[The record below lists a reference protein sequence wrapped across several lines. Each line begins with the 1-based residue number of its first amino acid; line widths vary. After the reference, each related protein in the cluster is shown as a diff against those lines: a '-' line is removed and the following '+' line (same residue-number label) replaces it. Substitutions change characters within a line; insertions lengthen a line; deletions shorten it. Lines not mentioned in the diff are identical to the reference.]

1 MAAMDNDSTSI
12 ITIDPSELDHL
23 RTNVLKSQIA
33 TYRLL
38 ARNLP
43 VSDALLQSC
52 SYKTQLASFIQNH
65 VQDQQSEAKQPTTI
79 ILGTSQN
86 DGDTPLTFTS
96 ATDMYRWLVRSNE
109 TNKNNEEDTP
119 THVRQHPIGLNPLY
133 IQQEQEKR
141 VLNRISNRVQELEHM
156 PAHMSVDLRT
166 QALIEIK
173 SLKLLQFQKQLRGEI
188 LNTMKKDT
196 LIQTALNPR
205 AYKRPKR
212 HHLREARSTEQ
223 YERQRKIE
231 IEQRQRAKHHEFLN
245 AVQNHAREFREY
257 HRRYS
262 LSTVRMS
269 KAIQAYFANN
279 ERELIKEKERKEKE
293 RIKRLM
299 NEDEEGYRKLVDEKK
314 DARLALLLSQ
324 TDTYIDNLKQLV
336 RQHQQ
341 VNRSRGRPAK
351 TLSDKP
357 EVAVTTVI
365 NPPPATTTITTTTT
379 TATTD
384 EEIKPEPIIDQT
396 GNDEAIRDAVK
407 VAATNEDDEYDAKES
422 YYSIAHR
429 IREPI
434 TEQSK
439 MLVGGSLKPYQLQG
453 LEWLVSLYN
462 NNLNGILADEMGLGK
477 TIQTIAL
484 IVHLLDY
491 KKIPGPSLIIVPL
504 STLSNWASEFQRWAP
519 DVNVIQYKGLPH
531 VRKLLGQTIRNNRFN
546 VLLTT
551 YEYIMRDRSVLSKV
565 PWKYVI
571 VDEGHRMKNHHC
583 KLTQILNS
591 FYCNAP
597 HRLLLTGTPLQN
609 NLPELWALL
618 NFILPTIFKS
628 ATTFTDWFNAP
639 FATLPSEKVELN
651 HEETLLI
658 IRRLHKVLR
667 PFLLRRL
674 KKEVESQLPE
684 KVEYII
690 KCELSA
696 LQKCLYHAMSK
707 NRTLII
713 ESQNGKGGRRAL
725 MNKLMQL
732 RKICNHPFLFAEI
745 EDRLA
750 ESLGYKEGVING
762 ADLFRVS
769 GKFELLDRILPK
781 LKASGHKILLFCQM
795 TAVMDLL
802 EHYFSY
808 RSYTYLRLDGTTK
821 ADDRCELLK
830 SFNDDNVNCFIFLL
844 STRAGGVG
852 LNLQKADTVILFDS
866 DWNPHQDQQAQD
878 RAHRIGQK
886 NEVRV
891 LRLMAVNTVEEKILA
906 CARYKLNVDEKV
918 IQAGMFNRSST
929 SSERHDYLEQLIEG
943 DDECKDDDEDI
954 PDDEI
959 LNQMIAR
966 TEGEFNLFNRMDVAR
981 REYESLNG
989 VGSGGDGATERRSW
1003 KLSDL
1008 GPTEPSSVVRPNT
1021 PRVKRKKESDNE
1033 DSTDPSNKTPS
1044 KENKMTTGFV
1054 DQSDDEGT
1062 RGGEET
1068 TTTTTTNDE
1077 ITPSPLEDLEDE
1089 EDVDFSQATP
1099 SVHRKMKINR
1109 LITED
1114 ELPAWLKNDVD
1125 EVEKTLVSDEDMGK
1139 GRRQRKDVD
1148 YSDNLTEREFLQALE
1163 EGNLDDAVEQ
1173 KRIRK
1178 QTRKSAGLS
1187 SQDHDD
1193 DMDIDLDETEAR
1205 SSFDNPTTPVVNHQN
1220 FSSKRGSVKKRL
1232 QSVDPKIAPQCR
1244 VLLERI
1250 LAYRTED
1257 NRQLAQ
1263 PFIRLPGQK
1272 QLPIYYQTIQDP
1284 IDFQRIRRK
1293 IDTYRYSNLD
1303 EFQADIELLVQ
1314 NAQTFNCETS
1324 LIFEDS
1330 ILIEKVYKDLRQQ
1343 LDAGLIEIPTN
1354 DSSSVTTTTAPPPT
1368 TKTTP
1373 ITTTPRTS
1381 ARRGRGTRTPITPVT
1396 TNGEVS
1402 RRGRKRKVTVIKDD
1416 DESEEEQQQQEEQQ
1430 QSPPPPQQQQ
1440 QEVSEENEHD
1450 NEEFE

>member
-1 MAAMDNDSTSI
+1 MATADNDPACV
-12 ITIDPSELDHL
+12 ITIESSELDHI
-23 RTNVLKSQIA
+23 RANVLKSQIA

-43 VSDALLQSC
+43 VSNSLLQSC
-52 SYKTQLASFIQNH
+52 SYKVQLAALIQNH
-65 VQDQQSEAKQPTTI
+65 VQEQPETTQPTTI
-79 ILGTSQN
+79 VLETHQN
-86 DGDTPLTFTS
+86 DDDDSPLKFTS
-96 ATDMYRWLVRSNE
+96 ATTMYQWLVG
-109 TNKNNEEDTP
+109 THQINNIDEEDAIP
-119 THVRQHPIGLNPLY
+119 TRIRQHPISLNPLY

-141 VLNRISNRVQELEHM
+141 VFNRISNRLQELEHM
-156 PAHMSVDLRT
+156 PAQMSVDLRT
-166 QALIEIK
+166 QALIELK

-188 LNTMKKDT
+188 LHTMKKDT

-205 AYKRPKR
+205 SYKRPKR

-231 IEQRQRAKHHEFLN
+231 IEQGQRAKHHEFLN
-245 AVQNHAREFREY
+245 AVQTHAREFREY

-262 LSTVRMS
+262 LSTTRMN

-314 DARLALLLSQ
+314 DARLTLLLSQ
-324 TDTYIDNLKQLV
+324 TDAYIDNLKQLV

-341 VNRSRGRPAK
+341 ANRSRERTTK
-351 TLSDKP
+351 TISDKP
-357 EVAVTTVI
+357 VQPVTIVVHE
-365 NPPPATTTITTTTT
+365 PS
-379 TATTD
+379 TD
-384 EEIKPEPIIDQT
+384 EEAKPAPIVDQT
-396 GNDEAIRDAVK
+396 GNDEAICDAVK

-439 MLVGGSLKPYQLQG
+439 MLVGGQLKPYQLQG

-484 IVHLLDY
+484 IVHLIDY
-491 KKIPGPSLIIVPL
+491 KKNPGPSLIIVPL

-519 DVNVIQYKGLPH
+519 DVGVIQYKGLPH
-531 VRKLLGQTIRNNRFN
+531 VRKMLAQSIRTNRFN

-551 YEYIMRDRSVLSKV
+551 YEYIMRDRSILSKV
-565 PWKYVI
+565 PWKYLI

-583 KLTQILNS
+583 KLTQILNT
-591 FYCNAP
+591 FYVHTP

-618 NFILPTIFKS
+618 NFILPTIFKC

-684 KVEYII
+684 KVEYTV

-696 LQKCLYHAMSK
+696 VQRCLYHAMSK

-713 ESQNGKGGRRAL
+713 ENQNGKSGRRAL

-732 RKICNHPFLFAEI
+732 RKICNHPFLFEEI
-745 EDRLA
+745 EERLA
-750 ESLGYKEGVING
+750 RSLGYKDGFVSG
-762 ADLFRVS
+762 PDLFRVS

-781 LKASGHKILLFCQM
+781 LKASGHKVLLFCQM
-795 TAVMDLL
+795 TAVMDLF
-802 EHYFSY
+802 EIYFAY
-808 RSYTYLRLDGTTK
+808 RNYTYIRLDGTTK
-821 ADDRCELLK
+821 ADDRGELLK
-830 SFNDDNVNCFIFLL
+830 SFNDDSTNCFIFLL

-891 LRLMAVNTVEEKILA
+891 LRLMTVNTVEEKILA

-943 DDECKDDDEDI
+943 EDDFKDDDEDI

-981 REYESLNG
+981 REYESLHG
-989 VGSGGDGATERRSW
+989 VGSGGDGATERRNW
-1003 KLSDL
+1003 KLLNAAAVTPVADNAKL
-1008 GPTEPSSVVRPNT
+1008 LT

-1033 DSTDPSNKTPS
+1033 DSIDQPSKVPSNEKKLTP
-1044 KENKMTTGFV
+1044 GFI
-1054 DQSDDEGT
+1054 DQSDDDATG
-1062 RGGEET
+1062 GGEETT

-1077 ITPSPLEDLEDE
+1077 ITPSPLEDIDDE
-1089 EDVDFSQATP
+1089 EDLDYSQVTP
-1099 SVHRKMKINR
+1099 TIHRKMKITR

-1114 ELPAWLKNDVD
+1114 ELPDWLKNDVE
-1125 EVEKTLVSDEDMGK
+1125 EVEKTLENDDDFGK

-1173 KRIRK
+1173 KRVRK
-1178 QTRKSAGLS
+1178 QNRKNALS
-1187 SQDHDD
+1187 TDD
-1193 DMDIDLDETEAR
+1193 NDIDLDETEAR
-1205 SSFDNPTTPVVNHQN
+1205 SSFDNPSTPVSHQQN

-1232 QSVDPKIAPQCR
+1232 QTVDPKIAPQCR
-1244 VLLERI
+1244 ILLERL

-1257 NRQLAQ
+1257 NRILAQ

-1272 QLPIYYQTIQDP
+1272 QLPIYYQTIKDP
-1284 IDFQRIRRK
+1284 IDFQRIKRK
-1293 IDTYRYSNLD
+1293 IDTYRYSSLD
-1303 EFQADIELLVQ
+1303 EFQMDIELLVQ

-1324 LIFEDS
+1324 LIFADS
-1330 ILIEKVYKDLRQQ
+1330 ILIEKVYKNLREQ
-1343 LDAGLIEIPTN
+1343 LDAGLIEIP
-1354 DSSSVTTTTAPPPT
+1354 SATTTANEQPAT
-1368 TKTTP
+1368 TITTP
-1373 ITTTPRTS
+1373 VAAAKTTTPRQS
-1381 ARRGRGTRTPITPVT
+1381 ARRGRAAKAAPTTPVT

-1402 RRGRKRKVTVIKDD
+1402 RRGRKRKLTVVKDEE
-1416 DESEEEQQQQEEQQ
+1416 ESEEEL
-1430 QSPPPPQQQQ
+1430 QQQQ
-1440 QEVSEENEHD
+1440 QPTSEEERDHD
-1450 NEEFE
+1450 GDYE